1 MHLALAA
8 CLPSGDIFNPA
19 LLLVEISRGL
29 DVPRSLAVGTTII
42 AVLMVAID
50 RDRGSSGE

>member
-8 CLPSGDIFNPA
+8 CLPSGDIFSPA
-19 LLLVEISRGL
+19 LLVEISRGL

-50 RDRGSSGE
+50 RDLGPSGE